1 MSWVGT
7 VWPVPMGLAP
17 GSMTT
22 SCSIRKM
29 TRSLLLRRWMGW
41 VDKFRFVNL
50 RAAPAPAGV
59 SRQEI
64 AGETG
69 AKIKGVF

>member
-1 MSWVGT
+1 M
-7 VWPVPMGLAP
+7 VWPVPMGLVL
-17 GSMTT
+17 GSMITGF
-22 SCSIRKM
+22 M
-29 TRSLLLRRWMGW
+29 TRRRRPLLLLRRWMGW

-59 SRQEI
+59 SRQGI

-69 AKIKGVF
+69 A

>member
-1 MSWVGT
+1 MSLGGT
-7 VWPVPMGLAP
+7 VWPVPMGLAL

-22 SCSIRKM
+22 SCSIQRM
-29 TRSLLLRRWMGW
+29 TRLLLLRRWTGW

-59 SRQEI
+59 SRQGI

>member
-1 MSWVGT
+1 MVLL
-7 VWPVPMGLAP
+7 VPIGLAP

-22 SCSIRKM
+22 SSLIRRKM
-29 TRSLLLRRWMGW
+29 LSLLLRRWMGW

-59 SRQEI
+59 SRQGI

-69 AKIKGVF
+69 A